1 MVAIIDYGM
10 GNVASVQKALN
21 FLNVESIITDD
32 HSIIE
37 SCDVI
42 LLPGVGSFVQGMKN
56 LKERNLVDLLTN
68 EVINKKKKFLGICL
82 GMQLVME
89 KGIEPVECAGLG
101 WIQGDVVKFELNH
114 LNVPHMGWN
123 NIQIINNKYYEN
135 CDSKDFY
142 FIHSYHVV
150 PKNEEDIAATVNY
163 GTDVVASLQRE
174 NIFATQFHPEKSQ
187 FAGLSILKKFFEYNA
202 KS

>member
-21 FLNVESIITDD
+21 FLKIESVITDD
-32 HSIIE
+32 HEVIK
-37 SCDVI
+37 DAKTI

-56 LKERNLVDLLTN
+56 LNDRGLVELLTD
-68 EVINKKKKFLGICL
+68 EVVVKKKNFIGICL
-82 GMQLVME
+82 GMQLIME
-89 KGIEPVECAGLG
+89 KGMEPFESKGLG
-101 WIQGDVVKFELNH
+101 WVKGSVVKFELQD

-123 NIQIINNKYYEN
+123 NIQVFNDTYYKE
-135 CDSKDFY
+135 CQTDDFY

-150 PKNEEDIAATVNY
+150 PENNEDIATTVNY
-163 GTDVVASLQRE
+163 GFDVVASIQKD

-187 FAGLSILKKFFEYNA
+187 NAGLSLLKTFFEINA
-202 KS
+202 

>member
-21 FLNVESIITDD
+21 FLKIESVITDD
-32 HSIIE
+32 HEVIK
-37 SCDVI
+37 DAKTI

-56 LKERNLVDLLTN
+56 LNDRGLVELLTD
-68 EVINKKKKFLGICL
+68 EVVVKKKNFIGICL
-82 GMQLVME
+82 GMQLIME
-89 KGIEPVECAGLG
+89 KGMEPFESKGLG
-101 WIQGDVVKFELNH
+101 WVKGSVVKFELQD

-123 NIQIINNKYYEN
+123 NIQVLNDTYYKE
-135 CDSKDFY
+135 CQTDDFY

-150 PKNEEDIAATVNY
+150 PENNEDIATTVNY
-163 GTDVVASLQRE
+163 GFDVVASIQKD

-187 FAGLSILKKFFEYNA
+187 NAGLSLLKTFFEINA
-202 KS
+202 

>member
-21 FLNVESIITDD
+21 FLKIESVITDD
-32 HSIIE
+32 HELIKKAKT
-37 SCDVI
+37 I

-56 LKERNLVDLLTN
+56 LNERGLVELLTD
-68 EVINKKKKFLGICL
+68 EVVVKKKNFIGICL
-82 GMQLVME
+82 GMQLIME
-89 KGIEPVECAGLG
+89 KGTEPFESKGLG
-101 WIQGDVVKFELNH
+101 WVKGSVVKFELQD

-123 NIQIINNKYYEN
+123 NIQVLNDTYYRE
-135 CDSKDFY
+135 CQTDDFY

-150 PKNEEDIAATVNY
+150 PENKEDIATTVNY
-163 GTDVVASLQRE
+163 GFDVVSSIQKG

-187 FAGLSILKKFFEYNA
+187 NAGLSLLKTFFEINA
-202 KS
+202 

>member
-21 FLNVESIITDD
+21 FLKIDNVITGD
-32 HSIIE
+32 HEVIKKAKT
-37 SCDVI
+37 I
-42 LLPGVGSFVQGMKN
+42 LLPGVGSFAQGMKN
-56 LKERNLVDLLTN
+56 LNDRGLVELLTD
-68 EVINKKKKFLGICL
+68 EVVVKKKKFIGICL

-89 KGIEPVECAGLG
+89 KGIEPFDCKGLG
-101 WIQGDVVKFELNH
+101 WVKGSVVKFELQD

-123 NIQIINNKYYEN
+123 NIQILNDTYFNECKT
-135 CDSKDFY
+135 DDFY

-150 PKNEEDIAATVNY
+150 PENKEDIAATVNY
-163 GTDVVASLQRE
+163 GFDVVASIQKD

-187 FAGLSILKKFFEYNA
+187 NAGLSILKTFFEIDA
-202 KS
+202 

>member
-21 FLNVESIITDD
+21 FLKIESVITDD
-32 HSIIE
+32 HELIKKAKT
-37 SCDVI
+37 I

-56 LKERNLVDLLTN
+56 LNDRGLVELLTD
-68 EVINKKKKFLGICL
+68 EVVVKKKNFIGICL
-82 GMQLVME
+82 GMQLIME
-89 KGIEPVECAGLG
+89 KGTEPFESIGLG
-101 WIQGDVVKFELNH
+101 WVKGSVVKFELQD

-123 NIQIINNKYYEN
+123 NIQVLNETYYKE
-135 CDSKDFY
+135 CQTDDFY

-150 PKNEEDIAATVNY
+150 PENKEDIATTVNY
-163 GTDVVASLQRE
+163 GFDVVSSIQKG

-187 FAGLSILKKFFEYNA
+187 NAGLSLLKTFFEINA
-202 KS
+202 

>member
-21 FLNVESIITDD
+21 FLKIENVITGD
-32 HSIIE
+32 HEVIKKAKT
-37 SCDVI
+37 I
-42 LLPGVGSFVQGMKN
+42 LLPGVGSFAQGMKN
-56 LKERNLVDLLTN
+56 LNDRGLVELLTD
-68 EVINKKKKFLGICL
+68 EVVVKKKKFIGICL

-89 KGIEPVECAGLG
+89 KGIEPFECKGLG
-101 WIQGDVVKFELNH
+101 WVKGNVVKFELQE

-123 NIQIINNKYYEN
+123 NIEIVNDTYFKECNT
-135 CDSKDFY
+135 DDFY

-150 PKNEEDIAATVNY
+150 PENKEDIAATVNY
-163 GTDVVASLQRE
+163 GFDVVASIQKD

-187 FAGLSILKKFFEYNA
+187 NAGLSILKTFFEIDA
-202 KS
+202 